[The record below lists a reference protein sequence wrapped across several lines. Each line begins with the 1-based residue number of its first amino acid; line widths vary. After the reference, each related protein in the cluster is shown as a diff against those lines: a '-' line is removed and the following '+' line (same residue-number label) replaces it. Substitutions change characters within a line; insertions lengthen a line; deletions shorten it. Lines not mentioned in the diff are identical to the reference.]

1 MKTKIITT
9 RIFKFSA
16 LLLVSSILINFTP
29 VSGNTDLTDK
39 NTDFL
44 NQIDLFDV
52 KSKLTE
58 FTSQFIEHED
68 RFVSQTAD
76 GSLSVSK
83 SGVMRYSFKS
93 PDLTLVTENLV
104 NANDIIVK
112 GNKATETEIN
122 YLVGENQ
129 TTNLKAYKELNLS
142 NIYQG
147 IDLALKNQNG
157 RIEKQFTL
165 NPGTDPSKIQIGVK
179 GADDLSLNEKNEIV
193 INEHIKATKPIAF
206 QILNGQKEQIKAEYK
221 IINKNTYGYSI
232 GTYDPTQ
239 PLIIDPILYST
250 YLGGDEVEEYTS
262 EVNTSDNILVIA
274 ADPGDSNEYI
284 YVTGYTSN
292 GGDFPSENYLPP
304 ADPAERG
311 STEIFVVKMPL
322 DLSEIT
328 AAAMIGGNN
337 NDTYSSITA
346 DSNGDIYVYFRT
358 NSTDIPV
365 TDLSYQTVFG
375 GNSDTAI
382 IKLNPALDTILAG
395 TYLGGSNSDFPANIV
410 ASNNKVYLS
419 GTTNSAGGNDFP
431 VGPTSGADEVYS
443 HASGT
448 LNTELFLARMDEDL
462 SNSEYIGTYIHPDSG
477 GGFIDVLSTDT
488 NPDNDIIFI
497 TGRTN
502 TGLETPLNVYQTT
515 YGGGTND
522 NFVARFDSKLTTM
535 QTATYIGGSGS
546 SNGEGSIKVYDS
558 GGGVYKVITANDTID
573 GTQFFPSLR
582 TDGSNNRYDYD
593 EYPNNGIINNC
604 NDDDVYLA
612 NFNYDLTEANVALIC
627 GDAFDFHPRAVID
640 ASNNIYL
647 SANSNSSNFPVTDDS
662 YLAHEA
668 GFYDI
673 ALIKLSPDLSAK
685 LASTYLGGSEAG
697 DIYGVGMDFDASG
710 NFYIS
715 GQTFSPDFPTTPGVY
730 KPVNETYYSD
740 YFITGFTNDLT
751 SPCAPMLNNEDTD
764 GAGDISSVSETC
776 LGIKI
781 NPGSIYFE
789 NYPSSFSFPAKYSTT
804 VAQSSFNNTVIEA
817 DDVLTIRDL
826 RGTGSF
832 DVTIQASSLT
842 NGIDTI
848 DLNNLYVVSSAPT
861 SGALD
866 NIDTDLNG
874 TTSAEEIV
882 YADGSLGQNLTS
894 TIKTSGDIT
903 FPSTYETDG
912 ENFGSG
918 VITLFSATEDTHYL
932 RASQAL
938 NFYLN
943 IPPNQEPGTYTS
955 IFTIDLIPG

>member
-1 MKTKIITT
+1 M
-9 RIFKFSA
+9 
-16 LLLVSSILINFTP
+16 LLSSLLINFTP
-29 VSGNTDLTDK
+29 ALGNISTVKETSDFGNQINLNTLK
-39 NTDFL
+39 NKITDFKS
-44 NQIDLFDV
+44 LFV
-52 KSKLTE
+52 E
-58 FTSQFIEHED
+58 YENHF
-68 RFVSQTAD
+68 
-76 GSLSVSK
+76 
-83 SGVMRYSFKS
+83 SGQMPYGVITVHKNGQMQYSFQS
-93 PDLTLVTENLV
+93 AGETPCLITENLLATKEI
-104 NANDIIVK
+104 NVK
-112 GNKATETEIN
+112 GIDPAKTTIKN
-122 YLVGENQ
+122 LSGNQ
-129 TTNLKAYKELNLS
+129 QSRRPTYKQLNLGE
-142 NIYQG
+142 IYKG
-147 IDLALKNQNG
+147 INLTLKNQNG
-157 RIEKQFTL
+157 KVEKEFTV
-165 NPGTDPSKIQIGVK
+165 NPQTDPAKIKINIK
-179 GADDLSLNEKNEIV
+179 EADSLKISQQGELI
-193 INEHIKATKPIAF
+193 INEEIRASKPYAF
-206 QILNGQKEQIKAEYK
+206 QNINGKRKQVPAEYK
-221 IINKNTYGYSI
+221 ILNENTYGYNI
-232 GTYDPTQ
+232 DEFDKNY

-262 EVNTSDNILVIA
+262 EVNTSDNILTIA
-274 ADPGDSNEYI
+274 TDPGDSNEYI
-284 YVTGYTSN
+284 YVTGYTNN
-292 GGDFPSENYLPP
+292 GGDFPSDNYLPS
-304 ADPAERG
+304 ADPATRG
-311 STEIFVVKMPL
+311 NIEVFVVKMPL

-328 AAAMIGGNN
+328 AAAMIGG
-337 NDTYSSITA
+337 DGSDIYPSITA

-358 NSTDIPV
+358 NSTNIPV
-365 TDLSYQTVFG
+365 TDLSYQTILAG
-375 GNSDTAI
+375 SYDTAV

-410 ASNNKVYLS
+410 TSNGKVYLS
-419 GTTNSAGGNDFP
+419 GTTNSTGGNDFP
-431 VGPTSGADEVYS
+431 VGPDSGADEVFS
-443 HASGT
+443 HVSGT
-448 LNTELFLARMDEDL
+448 ANMELFLARMDDEL
-462 SNSEYIGTYIHPDSG
+462 SNNEYIGTYVHANSG
-477 GGFIDVLSTDT
+477 GGFIDILSTDA
-488 NPDNDIIFI
+488 NPDNDIIFM
-497 TGRTN
+497 TGRTDA
-502 TGLETPLNVYQTT
+502 GLDTPLNVYQPT

-535 QTATYIGGSGS
+535 QAATYIGGPSY

-558 GGGVYKVITANDTID
+558 GGGVYRVVTANDTID
-573 GTQFFPSLR
+573 GSQFFPALR
-582 TDGSNNRYDYD
+582 TDGANNRYDYD
-593 EYPNNGIINNC
+593 EYPNNGAINNC
-604 NDDDVYLA
+604 DDDDVYIA
-612 NFNYDLTEANVALIC
+612 NFNYDLTEANIALIC
-627 GDAFDFHPRAVID
+627 GDGFDFHPRAVID

-662 YLAHEA
+662 YMAHEA

-673 ALIKLSPDLSAK
+673 ALIKLSSDLSAK
-685 LASTYLGGSEAG
+685 MASTYLGGSEAG
-697 DIYGVGMDFDASG
+697 DMYGVGMDFDSSG

-764 GAGDISSVSETC
+764 GAGDILSVSEMC

-804 VAQSSFNNTVIEA
+804 VAQSSFNNTAIEA

-842 NGIDTI
+842 NGINSI
-848 DLNNLYVVSSAPT
+848 DLSNLYVVSSAPT
-861 SGALD
+861 SDALD

-894 TIKTSGDIT
+894 SIKTTGDIT

-918 VITLFSATEDTHYL
+918 VITLFSAAEDTHYL

-938 NFYLN
+938 SFYLN